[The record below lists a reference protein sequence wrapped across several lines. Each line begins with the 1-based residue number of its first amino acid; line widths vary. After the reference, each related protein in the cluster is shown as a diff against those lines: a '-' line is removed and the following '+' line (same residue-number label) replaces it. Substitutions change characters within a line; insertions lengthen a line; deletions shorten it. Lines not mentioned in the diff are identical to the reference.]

1 MLCHFSFPIALALLA
16 AAGVAKAQGAAPGEV
31 STSFAFSV
39 TSQLTTDLDK
49 GGDFQWRGYGLKAGV
64 SQQFTQAFSAGVSA
78 QYGTER
84 WEFSGMNA
92 FGSAAPWRDI
102 ERPSLGLNLGYR
114 LGGGRSVFV
123 APQVEWAYESGA
135 SAADGLS
142 YGAVFGATQ
151 FYSPTLF
158 VGLGLGVFRQIDKT
172 KYFPFVIV
180 NWQITD
186 ALRLSNPL
194 PSGPAGG
201 AGLEL
206 AYAWPAGWE
215 LAGGAAYR
223 DYRFRLKSNGP
234 VAAGLGQNS
243 GVPVFARLTR
253 KFGPAAQ
260 LDLYAGYVLNGRLK
274 VMNASGAT
282 VQQSDY
288 GASPMLALTGSVS
301 F

>member
-1 MLCHFSFPIALALLA
+1 MRRHFFLPLALGLLA
-16 AAGVAKAQGAAPGEV
+16 AAGMVRAQGAAPGEV
-31 STSFAFSV
+31 STSVAFSA
-39 TSQLTTDLDK
+39 TSQLKADLDK

-64 SQQFTQAFSAGVSA
+64 TKQFTQALSAGISA
-78 QYGTER
+78 QWATER

-102 ERPSLGLNLGYR
+102 ERPSLGLNLGYK

-123 APQVEWAYESGA
+123 APQVEWAHEAGA
-135 SAADGLS
+135 RASDGLS

-151 FYSPTLF
+151 FFSPTLF
-158 VGLGLGVFRQIDKT
+158 VGLGLGVFHRIDEN

-180 NWQITD
+180 HWQITD
-186 ALRLSNPL
+186 RLRLSNPL

-206 AYAWPAGWE
+206 AYAWSTGWE

-223 DYRFRLKSNGP
+223 DYRFRLNSSGP
-234 VAAGLGQNS
+234 VANGLAQNS
-243 GVPVFARLTR
+243 GVPMFGRLTR

-274 VMNASGAT
+274 VINATGAT
-282 VQQSDY
+282 VQQSSY